1 MFKKR
6 KKVFNHP
13 RRSLAEPFWINF
25 NSFQLGLKRFLN
37 QLDHWCKYKCDSFNE
52 YSFRNWNLPT
62 RQNKLNETQQLG
74 LTKQFSRTQ
83 GLIHIFFIFIET
95 EVIYSDEL
103 SVLKS
108 SYWRAF
114 FSKSLRKYFK
124 SREKKIKQNK
134 QKGSREENNLETVSI
149 FPRRVVGSL
158 NSQAN
163 SLSSILPIA
172 RPSNKYLGRC

>member
-1 MFKKR
+1 MAWEKR
-6 KKVFNHP
+6 NQNSCLTSAQQCHVFIHGSKVNYIDCLKKVFNHP
-13 RRSLAEPFWINF
+13 RRSLAEPFLINF

-108 SYWRAF
+108 
-114 FSKSLRKYFK
+114 
-124 SREKKIKQNK
+124 
-134 QKGSREENNLETVSI
+134 
-149 FPRRVVGSL
+149 
-158 NSQAN
+158 
-163 SLSSILPIA
+163 
-172 RPSNKYLGRC
+172 

>member
-1 MFKKR
+1 MPPKLLSSCLSVRRICWRLPKGYLYKKQFGMRKKKPKQLSYKCSTVSCFYTCQQSQLHRLFKKR

-13 RRSLAEPFWINF
+13 RRSLAEPFSVNF

-37 QLDHWCKYKCDSFNE
+37 QLDHWCKYKCDSCNE

-108 SYWRAF
+108 
-114 FSKSLRKYFK
+114 
-124 SREKKIKQNK
+124 
-134 QKGSREENNLETVSI
+134 
-149 FPRRVVGSL
+149 
-158 NSQAN
+158 
-163 SLSSILPIA
+163 
-172 RPSNKYLGRC
+172 